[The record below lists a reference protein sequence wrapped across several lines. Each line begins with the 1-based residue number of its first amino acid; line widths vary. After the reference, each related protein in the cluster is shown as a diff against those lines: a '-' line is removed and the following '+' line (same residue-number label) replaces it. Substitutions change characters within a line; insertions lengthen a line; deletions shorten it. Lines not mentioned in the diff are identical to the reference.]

1 MSSSTSPPP
10 VIRLLLDARTSFPY
24 PATPTRQPVS
34 IWSSHPSTRSAL
46 SLLPSAEQTRVT
58 KYYFPKDAALSLA
71 SFLLKHLGIVRCAQ
85 ISWADS
91 TIRQEKTTQ
100 NGKPYYE
107 KGGLEFNVSH
117 HGEAAVLIATSQQNV
132 KVGIDLVQVDME
144 KDLKSVRS
152 QGWTAYV
159 TIFKEVF
166 SDIEVRTILLSI
178 PGAGAPMTD
187 QTIVK
192 GLRCFYAHWAL
203 KEAYF
208 KMTGDALLADWL
220 QQLEFGGVEPP
231 APADR
236 DILIDDKWAWGT
248 VSTATA
254 TLRGKNVEGV
264 YLELRALGEHY
275 MVATAVEGTAE
286 LPTFEKVEV
295 EKDIMPLAKA

>member
-1 MSSSTSPPP
+1 M
-10 VIRLLLDARTSFPY
+10 
-24 PATPTRQPVS
+24 
-34 IWSSHPSTRSAL
+34 
-46 SLLPSAEQTRVT
+46 
-58 KYYFPKDAALSLA
+58 
-71 SFLLKHLGIVRCAQ
+71 
-85 ISWADS
+85 
-91 TIRQEKTTQ
+91 
-100 NGKPYYE
+100 
-107 KGGLEFNVSH
+107 
-117 HGEAAVLIATSQQNV
+117 LIATSQQNV